1 MISSSRTQ
9 ISRKCTYL
17 TQSRHGIF
25 VFRWNVLID
34 GKHHQ
39 PRISLKTRDYLDAIS
54 IAAELARSIRKLH
67 NPSVE
72 QIKKV
77 YQEFTCAKA
86 EEKKLL
92 SEIDVASLLRD
103 LTPKSQAEYISC
115 WRSFVASLC
124 AKEVPVSDI
133 TEDHIESWKQNQS
146 CSDSTLR
153 KKLRLLS
160 SCFEKANLR
169 YDPVWF
175 RYKVKRCTGDIRRA
189 FTENEIKQ
197 LYKITSRF
205 KTADDNW
212 KYYLPRLALLTG
224 CRLNELA
231 QLTVSDVNLG
241 SAPSLSINA
250 VGEGKRT
257 KNSASVRIIPLSETA
272 SNLIKVLTLNKDSSQ
287 RLFESLTYSR
297 FNGYIGLPSK
307 YFSKLCRETLNLKGV
322 SFHSFRHSAITYLFN
337 RGIKEELIGQLVG
350 HSTGNLTTGKVY
362 LSGFTDETRRR
373 AMLYLAEYYESL
385 IES

>member
-77 YQEFTCAKA
+77 YQEFTCTKE

-124 AKEVPVSDI
+124 AEGVPVSDI
-133 TEDHIESWKQNQS
+133 AEEHIESWKQNQS

-160 SCFEKANLR
+160 SCFEKANLP

-175 RYKVKRCTGDIRRA
+175 RYKIKKRSDDSRRA
-189 FTENEIKQ
+189 FNENELKQ
-197 LYKITSRF
+197 IYKNTNQFR
-205 KTADDNW
+205 TTNDNW

-224 CRLNELA
+224 CRLSELA
-231 QLTVSDVNLG
+231 QLTVSDVTLG
-241 SAPSLSINA
+241 SEASLSINA

-257 KNSASVRIIPLSETA
+257 KNNSSVRIIPLNKPA
-272 SNLIKVLTLNKDSSQ
+272 STLLKELTQNKASTQ
-287 RLFESLTYSR
+287 RLFETLTYSQ
-297 FNGYIGLPSK
+297 FNGYIGRPSK
-307 YFSKLCRETLNLKGV
+307 YFSKLCRDSLNLKGV
-322 SFHSFRHSAITYLFN
+322 SFHSFRHTAITYLFN
-337 RGIKEELIGQLVG
+337 SGIKEELIGQLVG
-350 HSTGNLTTGKVY
+350 HSTGKLTTGKVY
-362 LSGFTDETRRR
+362 LSGFTDKARRQ
-373 AMLYLAEYYESL
+373 AMLCLSEYYEKLS
-385 IES
+385 